1 MASYGSKGTPPS
13 LIADPFRGVHIYYGH
28 GLVIEISLA
37 SGEAHSADPAWL
49 IEAKG
54 QSTKLISETL
64 KSVLMLSMST
74 DW

>member
-1 MASYGSKGTPPS
+1 
-13 LIADPFRGVHIYYGH
+13 
-28 GLVIEISLA
+28 VIEISLA